1 MDGWVE
7 RWLQTLPVED
17 VHREVVQLEERIAEL
32 QGEIDKRRELLAM
45 RERWLAGGGSEPE
58 VPAPAVPASE
68 PVADAPE
75 SEPVTADRPTRADA
89 LLRLLTEDP
98 ARTWKLSHLRTEL
111 VARGWLEDTREASA
125 SLQVTASKLTRA
137 GRILRP
143 KAGRYRAAEPGEA
156 AA

>member
-1 MDGWVE
+1 VDGWVE

-17 VHREVVQLEERIAEL
+17 VHREVAQLEVRIAEL
-32 QGEIDKRRELLAM
+32 QAEIDKRRELLAM
-45 RERWLAGGGSEPE
+45 RQRWLDGGAPEAHAPEPTAE
-58 VPAPAVPASE
+58 APQTPAPDAEPAT
-68 PVADAPE
+68 PE
-75 SEPVTADRPTRADA
+75 RPTRADA
-89 LLRLLTEDP
+89 LLRLLAEDP
-98 ARTWKLSHLRTEL
+98 ERTWKLSHLRTEL

-137 GRILRP
+137 GRIARP

>member
-17 VHREVVQLEERIAEL
+17 VHREVAQLEERIADL

-45 RERWLAGGGSEPE
+45 RERWLDSGGSEAD
-58 VPAPAVPASE
+58 VPASAPPVSE
-68 PVADAPE
+68 PVAEEPEPAAP
-75 SEPVTADRPTRADA
+75 DRPTRADA

-98 ARTWKLSHLRTEL
+98 ERTWKLSHLRTEL

>member
-1 MDGWVE
+1 VDGWVE

-17 VHREVVQLEERIAEL
+17 VHREVAQLEVRIAGL
-32 QGEIDKRRELLAM
+32 QAEIDKRRELLAM
-45 RERWLAGGGSEPE
+45 RQRWLDGGAPEAHAPEPIAEDPQTPTPEPE
-58 VPAPAVPASE
+58 PAT
-68 PVADAPE
+68 PE
-75 SEPVTADRPTRADA
+75 RPTRADA
-89 LLRLLTEDP
+89 LLRLLAEDP
-98 ARTWKLSHLRTEL
+98 ERTWKLSHLRTEL

-137 GRILRP
+137 GRIARP

>member
-17 VHREVVQLEERIAEL
+17 VHREVAQLEERIAEL
-32 QGEIDKRRELLAM
+32 KAEIDKRRELLSM
-45 RERWLAGGGSEPE
+45 RERWLDGGGSEPE
-58 VPAPAVPASE
+58 AQASAT
-68 PVADAPE
+68 PAPE
-75 SEPVTADRPTRADA
+75 SAPPAESAAPERPTRAEA
-89 LLRLLTEDP
+89 LLALLSEDP
-98 ARTWKLSHLRTEL
+98 ERTWKLSHLRTEL
-111 VARGWLEDTREASA
+111 VARGWLEDTREATA

-137 GRILRP
+137 GRIVRP

>member
-1 MDGWVE
+1 VDGWVE

-17 VHREVVQLEERIAEL
+17 VRREVAQLEARIAEL
-32 QGEIDKRRELLAM
+32 QAEIDKRRELLAM
-45 RERWLAGGGSEPE
+45 RQRWLDGG
-58 VPAPAVPASE
+58 ASQAE
-68 PVADAPE
+68 APE
-75 SEPVTADRPTRADA
+75 SVTEDPESATEAPESATPERPTRADA
-89 LLRLLTEDP
+89 LLRLLAEDRE
-98 ARTWKLSHLRTEL
+98 RTWKLSHLRTEL

-137 GRILRP
+137 GRIARP